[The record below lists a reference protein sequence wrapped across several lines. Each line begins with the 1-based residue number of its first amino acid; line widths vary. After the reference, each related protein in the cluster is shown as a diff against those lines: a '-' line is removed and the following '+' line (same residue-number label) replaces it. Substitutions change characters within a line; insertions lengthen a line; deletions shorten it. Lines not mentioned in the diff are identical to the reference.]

1 VQRFVTCNHTIVI
14 DSCLQATLLAG
25 LFAVVARR
33 LGWLTF
39 DGALA
44 AWGVG
49 AAVLGLGGAWWAA
62 ALVAFFA
69 TGTLL
74 THVGRDRKA
83 QPEHAGEGR
92 TAGQV
97 LCTGGVGALLAVMRG
112 SGVVPEPVAGAL
124 YPAFLGSL
132 AAAAADTWATEIGM
146 LSPRLPRLITSGRQ
160 VAPGTSGG
168 ITLLGSVAGVAGAVF
183 IAGIG
188 ASGHPSA
195 VAPNGAAAG
204 AGTVALA
211 AAVTIAG
218 TLAMFIDSALGAT
231 VQAVYRRP
239 DGSVIEEAH
248 DGDVRIRG
256 VPWMTNAVVNLLATG
271 SGAMIAGLLAA
282 RW

>member
-1 VQRFVTCNHTIVI
+1 VQRFVTCDYTIVI
-14 DSCLQATLLAG
+14 DSCLQAILLAG
-25 LFAVVARR
+25 LFAVTARR
-33 LGWLTF
+33 LRWLTY
-39 DGALA
+39 DGAIA

-49 AAVLGLGGAWWAA
+49 AVVLGLGGAWWAA

-74 THVGRDRKA
+74 TRVGRDRKV
-83 QPEHAGEGR
+83 QPEHAGKGR
-92 TAGQV
+92 AADQV
-97 LCTGGVGALLAVMRG
+97 LCTGGVGALLAVMWG
-112 SGVVPEPVAGAL
+112 SGVVPEPAIGAL

-146 LSPRLPRLITSGRQ
+146 LSPRPPRMITSGRQ

-168 ITLLGSVAGVAGAVF
+168 VTPLGSVAGVAGAMF

-188 ASGHPSA
+188 AGSYPGGVP
-195 VAPNGAAAG
+195 PGGAAAG
-204 AGTVALA
+204 AGAVALA
-211 AAVTIAG
+211 ASVTIAG
-218 TLAMFIDSALGAT
+218 TLAMFVDSVLGAT

-248 DGDVRIRG
+248 EGDVRIRG
-256 VPWMTNAVVNLLATG
+256 VPWMTNAVVNLLATA
-271 SGAMIAGLLAA
+271 SGATIAGLLAV